1 MNDLTQRPIRVP
13 PRLNPVLTIV
23 VLAVAA
29 ATSGCSVVE
38 QFSSSRS
45 CSCSCEEDM
54 CAESIASCCAAASP
68 ETHASSQITY
78 PRSLPAA
85 DLAPAMQAPVDPWV
99 NRTPVQRP
107 AGYHSSET
115 QLREVRE
122 EFDKTLES
130 LEARFEEEHR
140 ANSEIRGQVQ
150 TLNGT
155 VKQLSDDVEYWK
167 DQVHRFARTS
177 EEYHRSDMANMRSI
191 SELIDEIAPQSATSS
206 RGKVPD
212 TQTE

>member
-1 MNDLTQRPIRVP
+1 MNNLTQRMICVP
-13 PRLNPVLTIV
+13 TRLNPVLAIV

-38 QFSSSRS
+38 QFGSTGACP
-45 CSCSCEEDM
+45 CSCGEDT
-54 CAESIASCCAAASP
+54 CGENVPSCCAAASP
-68 ETHASSQITY
+68 GLNASSQITY
-78 PRSLPAA
+78 PQSLPAA
-85 DLAPAMQAPVDPWV
+85 NLAPGMQTPVDPWV
-99 NRTPVQRP
+99 NRAPVQRP
-107 AGYHSSET
+107 AGYQSSEA
-115 QLREVRE
+115 QVREVRE
-122 EFDKTLES
+122 EFDKTLAS
-130 LEARFEEEHR
+130 LEARFDEEHR

-155 VKQLSDDVEYWK
+155 VEQLSDDVEYWK

-191 SELIDEIAPQSATSS
+191 SELIDEIAPGSADSS
-206 RGKVPD
+206 SGKIPD